1 MGGRETLP
9 TVLALGVV
17 PVVAHLAIVVTAHT
31 QGGSALSIGGLI
43 HIGFITA
50 SAVTHWAIYVGLLAT
65 FALTLRP
72 GREALITAMTRRLHG
87 EVSEEVAVYTRR
99 VTIAWSCFFAA
110 QLTTSVTLFLFAPIV
125 VWSFFVNVLDIP
137 LVVIMFAAEYGCR
150 LHCLRDP
157 PRHSLSAILTMIRD
171 IRTSRGEA
179 VGSS

>member
-1 MGGRETLP
+1 MLP

-31 QGGSALSIGGLI
+31 QGGSMLSIGGLV

-65 FALTLRP
+65 FALTLRT
-72 GREALITAMTRRLHG
+72 GREPLITAMTRRLHG
-87 EVSEEVAVYTRR
+87 EISDELVVYTRR

-110 QLTTSVTLFLFAPIV
+110 QLATSATLFLFAPIV

-137 LVVIMFAAEYGCR
+137 LVLMMFTAEYACR
-150 LHCLRDP
+150 LYCLRDP
-157 PRHSLSAILTMIRD
+157 PRHSLSAIFAMIRD
-171 IRTSRGEA
+171 IRASRSEA
-179 VGSS
+179 VGSC